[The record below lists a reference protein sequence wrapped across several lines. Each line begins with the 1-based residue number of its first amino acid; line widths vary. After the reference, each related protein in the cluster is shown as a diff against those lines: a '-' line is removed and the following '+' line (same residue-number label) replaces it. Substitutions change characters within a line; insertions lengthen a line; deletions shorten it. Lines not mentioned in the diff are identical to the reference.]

1 MFQIDVE
8 QADNTDSISSTL
20 EIKSNERNEEILSEY
35 NEKNI
40 PLLKKYRFVL
50 FQNILLSI

>member
-1 MFQIDVE
+1 VFQIDVE